1 MIRFLVKLGH
11 WLDSRFPE
19 KVVVTTASFEILVK
33 DLRAVQTR
41 LDRME
46 KEAVHKDAVKDL
58 VLVVKSV
65 KDDFQSLKTS
75 LGFNTRQ
82 ANPELNAVLNGEY
95 LQGDPN
101 ERI

>member
-1 MIRFLVKLGH
+1 MIRTIVRLGA
-11 WLDSRFPE
+11 WLDTRFPE
-19 KVVVTTASFEILVK
+19 KVVIKISDYKALLENICVLEMRLSAIEKAS
-33 DLRAVQTR
+33 
-41 LDRME
+41 
-46 KEAVHKDAVKDL
+46 VHKDAVKDL

-75 LGFNTRQ
+75 LGFSRQ

-95 LQGDPN
+95 LGDQN